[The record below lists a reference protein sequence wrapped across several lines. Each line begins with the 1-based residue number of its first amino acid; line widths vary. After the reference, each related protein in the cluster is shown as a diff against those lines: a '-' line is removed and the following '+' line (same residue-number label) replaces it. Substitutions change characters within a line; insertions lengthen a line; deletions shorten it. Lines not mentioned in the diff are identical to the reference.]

1 MVIIL
6 LLRKSG
12 YVLLMVRTAVLSSL
26 HHAATFCR
34 DAVIEICCRL
44 IVRKVGEVLSFWVLI
59 QFRKMRGG
67 SGSPCDIFYLSWTVW
82 IRLTPF
88 LVQDVLD
95 SSSNICIE
103 TKTYK
108 AIIKRVSG
116 KANQGQVWD
125 KQ

>member
-88 LVQDVLD
+88 FSPRRLRFVFQHLYRNQDVQSD
-95 SSSNICIE
+95 
-103 TKTYK
+103 Y
-108 AIIKRVSG
+108 
-116 KANQGQVWD
+116 
-125 KQ
+125 